1 MPPRG
6 LTEEEKQAAQDYE
19 YFSMNYH
26 REKYGDDVWHA
37 SLIPEEELYAAG
49 VFHNY
54 NSRRLMRNAQFRELE
69 KNKKLDSPYL
79 DDGIDFLIKTPAP
92 ANTKADAS
100 APTKAIYRVG
110 QSKFYTKRKV
120 PNRELAGFYR
130 NMARMR
136 TSGYLYT
143 STPLEIGLRE
153 DLMNQPDW
161 FTHTLLKY
169 DAGLTAQASSSEPK
183 LFKLRPYQI
192 EAVDTIVGKIEEDP
206 DDAQMI
212 LQMGCGLGKTLIAT
226 RTIQRLMEKAQ
237 NRASSS
243 NDTPPSR
250 LFVCIAPLR
259 ISVSNLY
266 YRIMEQISNT
276 PNLVVDSDSYGTTDP
291 DTIRKFL
298 ERDRTQ
304 IVFATYDSFK
314 TLLMGE
320 FADHLHVNDTFLIVD
335 EAHNL
340 TPEMCEM
347 VNTFGTQ
354 LLMSATFP
362 EQLKDLLDAKPIYN
376 YGMSRGMNENF
387 IVDYEV
393 ILPLLTRNDDT
404 SPKRVAVDFP
414 SIFPKEDLTAQAL
427 FLTAGMLQTGSRRCI
442 VYLNNHEECTAFQNR
457 MRSVCEEYHGIRVW
471 SATMEHTM
479 TNKQRETCLQEFQ
492 KESKAHDFFIIT
504 SVRILDEAID
514 IPRCDSEFIVHV
526 GHSTSDIRT
535 IQRLQRGG
543 RLDPMNVMKKNH
555 LFMWC
560 DEWSKALNALAY
572 IKEEDPMFHKKI
584 KIFSASYDKIGDAR
598 VLESIAFQQTE
609 INNYIRV
616 HCMNADEI
624 WNMKYVQLQEFCR
637 ENKCLPSDKA
647 NIIVHEWVS
656 YQKKL
661 FKLSQL
667 KPERL
672 NKLLSIPEFDEWC
685 KTFHMRTRTEWKDNM
700 KAMKEHILEFNDLKP
715 KNKTLQRWYYANI
728 YSAVKGT
735 LKKELLDELLAVPII
750 KKDYDAR
757 IIAPG
762 PLRWD
767 VGFEQFKNELANK
780 TFKYRTTNPV
790 GYWLNMQIS
799 YIRRNNISDDRKAKL
814 FEVPEFQAICDK
826 AIANY
831 SETATWMEK
840 FEQLKMYEEEGLAI
854 TQIREHMNSWCVHQK
869 YKIFR
874 ETLSKDKLELF
885 KTVKVYW
892 DWVIE
897 SKAYLEKKIYTW
909 EESFEMVK
917 VYYDTENALP
927 NDVKTHQGCWMRR
940 QKDKIMEN
948 KLTDTRKK
956 ALLNLPLFREWYA
969 EKSLIGKRK
978 LPSWSE
984 SYQILLNIV
993 TKKNE
998 LPCVTSEPIIS
1009 KWLCGQKKRLIDG
1022 KLTDEQRQ
1030 LLLAIPKMKEWYD
1043 FRMGNAKK

>member
-79 DDGIDFLIKTPAP
+79 DDGIDFLIKTPSP
-92 ANTKADAS
+92 ANTDA
-100 APTKAIYRVG
+100 KAIYRVG

-143 STPLEIGLRE
+143 STPLEVSLRE

-169 DAGLTAQASSSEPK
+169 DTGLTAQASTSNARG
-183 LFKLRPYQI
+183 FDLRPYQV
-192 EAVDTIVGKIEEDP
+192 EAVDTIVGKIEADP
-206 DDAQMI
+206 DDAKMI

-226 RTIQRLMEKAQ
+226 YTIKRLMEKAQ
-237 NRASSS
+237 NTASSS
-243 NDTPPSR
+243 NNTPPSR

-266 YRIMEQISNT
+266 YRILSHLSNI
-276 PNLVVDSDSYGTTDP
+276 PNLVVDSDSHGTTDP
-291 DTIRKFL
+291 ETIRKFL
-298 ERDRTQ
+298 EKDRTQ
-304 IVFATYDSFK
+304 IIFATYDSFK

-340 TPEMCEM
+340 TPEMCDM

-362 EQLKDLLDAKPIYN
+362 EQLKDLLDAEPIYN
-376 YGMSRGMNENF
+376 YGMSRGMNERF

-404 SPKRVAVDFP
+404 SPKSVAIDFP

-442 VYLNNHEECTAFQNR
+442 VYLKDHDECAAFQNR
-457 MRSVCEEYHGIRVW
+457 MRSVCEEYHGIRLW
-471 SATMEHTM
+471 SATMQHTM

-492 KESKAHDFFIIT
+492 KDSKGHDFFIIT
-504 SVRILDEAID
+504 CVRILDEAID

-584 KIFSASYDKIGDAR
+584 KILSASYDKIGDAR
-598 VLESIAFQQTE
+598 VLESVAFQQAE

-624 WNMKYVQLQEFCR
+624 WNMKYVQLQEFCL
-637 ENKCLPSDKA
+637 ENKYLPTRSA
-647 NIIVHEWVS
+647 NSTNNILGEWTS
-656 YQKKL
+656 HQKRTYKRG
-661 FKLSQL
+661 QL
-667 KPERL
+667 KTERL
-672 NKLLSIPEFDEWC
+672 DKLLSIPEFDEWC
-685 KTFHMRTRTEWKDNM
+685 KTFHMRTRTEWKDSMN
-700 KAMKEHILEFNDLKP
+700 AMKEHILEFNDLKP
-715 KNKTLQRWYYANI
+715 KNYKLKKWYILNI
-728 YSAVKGT
+728 SNAVKGLLKNET
-735 LKKELLDELLAVPII
+735 LAELLEVPII
-750 KKDYDAR
+750 KKDYDER
-757 IIAPG
+757 IILPS
-762 PLRWD
+762 PLKWD
-767 VGFEQFKNELANK
+767 VGFEQFKTELANN
-780 TFKYRTTNPV
+780 TFKYLTTNPV

-799 YIRRNNISDDRKAKL
+799 YIRKNTISNANKIRL
-814 FEVPEFQAICDK
+814 FKVPEFQAIYDK
-826 AIANY
+826 AIENY
-831 SETATWMEK
+831 SESATWMEK
-840 FEQLKMYEEEGLAI
+840 FELLKIYAEEGLEI
-854 TQIREHMNSWCVHQK
+854 KQIREHMGSWCVNQK
-869 YKIFR
+869 YKIFKD
-874 ETLSKDKLELF
+874 TISKDKLDLF

-909 EESFEMVK
+909 EESFEMIK
-917 VYYDTENALP
+917 VYCETENALP
-927 NDVKTHQGCWMRR
+927 NDVKTHQGSWMCL
-940 QKDKIMEN
+940 QKYKIMQN
-948 KLTDTRKK
+948 KLTDTQK
-956 ALLNLPLFREWYA
+956 ASLLTIPLFSEWYA
-969 EKSLIGKRK
+969 QKLLKGKRK
-978 LPSWSE
+978 ILPWSN
-984 SYQILLNIV
+984 SYQILLEFV

-998 LPCVTSEPIIS
+998 LPCVTSEPVIS
-1009 KWLCGQKKRLIDG
+1009 KWLCGQKTRLIKG
-1022 KLTDEQRQ
+1022 KITDEQRQ

-1043 FRMGNAKK
+1043 FRMGVTKN